1 MTGVG
6 GRGVEFE
13 GWGCAAG
20 AWHIVITQIC
30 VPVLIIGSLFWGAVF
45 HFCAFYLSSAFSVA
59 SLSRSHKNS
68 QINTRLFAHLAT
80 LGPPPQAL

>member
-13 GWGCAAG
+13 GWGCAA
-20 AWHIVITQIC
+20 
-30 VPVLIIGSLFWGAVF
+30 GSLFWGAVF